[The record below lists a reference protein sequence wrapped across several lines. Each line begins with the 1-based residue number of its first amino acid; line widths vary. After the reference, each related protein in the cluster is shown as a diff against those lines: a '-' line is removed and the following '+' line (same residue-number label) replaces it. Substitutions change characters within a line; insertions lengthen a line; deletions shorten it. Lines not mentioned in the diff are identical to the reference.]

1 MLELFKNGGPV
12 MYPLLL
18 CSIVSLTVIIER
30 ASFWIIVGMRRNQN
44 LVNKV
49 LELCREGDWESVRL
63 KASGSKNYVI
73 KVLISGIL
81 HREYSLIKAM
91 ESAAAEEI
99 SGMRRFMGVLDTMI
113 TVAPLLGIF
122 GTVLGIIESFDMLG
136 TVGIEHP
143 HAVTGGIAQ
152 ALITTATG
160 LGIAII
166 SVFPYNY
173 FNSRI
178 ENAAR
183 IIEKYATSFEIVYEK
198 IVMATESQKDMIL
211 PTKKTDKQQ

>member
-1 MLELFKNGGPV
+1 MLELFRNGGPV

-18 CSIVSLTVIIER
+18 CSIISLTVIIER
-30 ASFWIIVGMRRNQN
+30 TFFWIGVGMRRNQT
-44 LVNKV
+44 LVNEV
-49 LELCREGDWESVRL
+49 LELCRKGDWEAVR
-63 KASGSKNYVI
+63 KRAAGSRNYVVR
-73 KVLISGIL
+73 VLISGIL

-91 ESAAAEEI
+91 ESAADEEI
-99 SGMRRFMGVLDTMI
+99 SRMRRFMGILDTMI

-136 TVGIEHP
+136 SVGIEHP
-143 HAVTGGIAQ
+143 QAVTGGIAQ
-152 ALITTATG
+152 ALITTASG
-160 LGIAII
+160 LGIAIVC
-166 SVFPYNY
+166 VFPYNY

-198 IVMATESQKDMIL
+198 IVMASET
-211 PTKKTDKQQ
+211 QQDSD

>member
-1 MLELFKNGGPV
+1 MLELFRNGGPV

-18 CSIVSLTVIIER
+18 CSIISLSVIIER
-30 ASFWIIVGMRRNQN
+30 TFFWIGVGMRRNRT
-44 LVNKV
+44 LVNEV
-49 LELCREGDWESVRL
+49 LELCRKGDWEAVR
-63 KASGSKNYVI
+63 KRASGSKNYVVR
-73 KVLISGIL
+73 VLISGIL

-91 ESAAAEEI
+91 ESAADEEI
-99 SGMRRFMGVLDTMI
+99 SRMRRYMSILDTMI

-136 TVGIEHP
+136 SVGIDHP
-143 HAVTGGIAQ
+143 KAVTGGIAQ
-152 ALITTATG
+152 ALITTASG
-160 LGIAII
+160 LGIAIVC
-166 SVFPYNY
+166 VFPYNY

-198 IVMATESQKDMIL
+198 IVMASESQKGDL
-211 PTKKTDKQQ
+211 G